1 VGVFLLTIY
10 LLSKN
15 AYMEEYVGII
25 IAFIT
30 GVIGPTTVIYVKNL
44 LEGRKKKPDMVKETL
59 HVSELINQKIEHIRD
74 EFNADR
80 VWVTQFHNGGNFYPT
95 GKSMAKFSIM
105 YETVNT
111 GVSSVQSNFH
121 NIPVNLFS
129 KSINQLLH
137 NDVIEVSDFK
147 DETIATYG
155 LKYIAEESGCKSG
168 YLFAIKTIDDR
179 FIGTLGLD
187 YTKRKTK
194 LDIESINHLMV
205 HATSIGG
212 VLMTHLEK

>member
-1 VGVFLLTIY
+1 MMSGWVEL
-10 LLSKN
+10 
-15 AYMEEYVGII
+15 A
-25 IAFIT
+25 IAFVT
-30 GVIGPTTVIYVKNL
+30 GVIGPITVLYIKNKL
-44 LEGRKKKPDMVKETL
+44 DQGKKKPDMVKETL
-59 HVSELINQKIEHIRD
+59 RVSELVTNKIEHIKE

-80 VWVTQFHNGGNFYPT
+80 VFITQFHNGGNFYPT

-105 YETVNT
+105 YETVHP
-111 GVSSVQSNFH
+111 GVQSVQSNFH

-129 KSINQLLH
+129 KSINQLLS
-137 NDVIEVSDFK
+137 NDTIEIHDFK

-155 LKYIAEESGCKSG
+155 LKYIAEDNGCKSS

-194 LDIESINHLMV
+194 LDVESINHLQV
-205 HATSIGG
+205 YATALGG
-212 VLMTHLEK
+212 VLMTHLQQ